1 MNFEQLVE
9 LARTAKGSDNWDVA
23 TLIRVGG
30 ALAGNVN
37 VFANLSGAE
46 KLNLVCQVLK
56 FLLDEAEK
64 KEITA
69 ASPND
74 TEAIQQRFVALQK
87 ALKDVIPPAIT
98 LAVSAA
104 RGKVDLKK
112 IEPSFWVSLCSCFA
126 TSAVSY
132 LASKDL
138 ISEADAKKA
147 AQTIDVLD
155 DAALDVAK
163 VVEEKKTS

>member
-1 MNFEQLVE
+1 MNFEQLVD
-9 LARTAKGSDNWDVA
+9 LARTAKGADNWDVA

-46 KLNLVCQVLK
+46 KLSLVCKVLNH
-56 FLLDEAEK
+56 LLDEAEK
-64 KEITA
+64 KEVEA
-69 ASPND
+69 APESD
-74 TEAIQQRFVALQK
+74 KEAIKQRFAGLQT
-87 ALKDVIPPAIT
+87 ALKDVIPASIT

-104 RGKVDLKK
+104 RGKLDLKK
-112 IEPSFWVSLCSCFA
+112 VEPSFWVSLCSCFA
-126 TSAVSY
+126 SSAVSY

-163 VVEEKKTS
+163 VIEEKKQS